1 MAYFKIMSNSILWQG
16 VDRRGHEAARVY
28 RRNTEW
34 CLEGTAV
41 FASDNGPCRLSY
53 RIVCDSNWNSLNGTV
68 SGWLG
73 DDNVD
78 LEITVDDLHH
88 WRLNGVDKP
97 AVNGCIDLDL
107 NFSPSTNLL
116 PIRRLNLAIGQHAE
130 VSAAWL
136 RFPSFELEPL
146 SQIYTRLDEFT
157 YRYSSNDGKFVRDLT
172 VNEAGFVT
180 DYPGLWRVEQ
190 INPR

>member
-1 MAYFKIMSNSILWQG
+1 MSNSILWQG
-16 VDRRGHEAARVY
+16 LNWRGHEAARVY
-28 RRNTEW
+28 QLNAEW

-41 FASDNGPCRLSY
+41 FATDDRPCTLSY
-53 RIVCDSNWNSLNGTV
+53 LVVCDSTWNSLRGSV

-73 DDNVD
+73 SDNVNI
-78 LEITVDDLHH
+78 EITVDDHRRWL
-88 WRLNGVDKP
+88 LNGAEHP
-97 AVNGCIDLDL
+97 AVNGCVDLDL

-136 RFPSFELEPL
+136 RFPSFEFEPL

-157 YRYSSNDGKFVRDLT
+157 YRYSSNDGKFMRDLT
-172 VNEAGFVT
+172 VNEAGLVT
-180 DYPGLWRVEQ
+180 DYPGLWRAE
-190 INPR
+190 N